1 MATIKG
7 GEGGDSVKSV
17 NQMNVL
23 GVIFDSK
30 LTWSAQVLNSILKA
44 NKALHAIRLIKN
56 LYNDYEPCR
65 ILASS
70 SAEGM

>member
-1 MATIKG
+1 M
-7 GEGGDSVKSV
+7 GEGDSVKSV

-44 NKALHAIRLIKN
+44 NKALHAICLIKN
-56 LYNDYEPCR
+56 LYNEYEMCQIP
-65 ILASS
+65 ASS
-70 SAEGM
+70 SVEGM